1 MKMLT
6 EQQIDLVNNTFGS
19 AAALSTSA
27 HHHDRRQ
34 HAWVILLSRST
45 SWDNPSR
52 LRSQARNAL
61 LEATRTIARQAGFGR
76 RSTLSALQWQA
87 IPDDHAISL
96 TDVVIADDTRSG
108 LSSHWLLSDCRR
120 SLTDDPELLGGR
132 AKLLV
137 RIRAIK
143 TVRRYRKSQ
152 PLDYRQIRRMACAIA
167 VEEHCSPGAET
178 ARDAYLDYA
187 FDVLGGMSSLQ

>member
-1 MKMLT
+1 MTTLT
-6 EQQIDLVNNTFGS
+6 EQQIDLVNTTFGS

-45 SWDNPSR
+45 TSWDNPSR

-61 LEATRTIARQAGFGR
+61 LEATRTIAKQAGFDR

-96 TDVVIADDTRSG
+96 TDVVIADDT
-108 LSSHWLLSDCRR
+108 SHWLLSDCRR

-137 RIRAIK
+137 RIKAIK

-152 PLDYRQIRRMACAIA
+152 PLDYPQIRSMATAIA
-167 VEEHCSPGAET
+167 VQEHCSPAAET
-178 ARDAYLDYA
+178 ARDAYFDHA
-187 FDVLGGMSSLQ
+187 FEILGGMSSLG

>member
-19 AAALSTSA
+19 AAALSA
-27 HHHDRRQ
+27 HHHHDRRQ

-61 LEATRTIARQAGFGR
+61 LEATRTIAKQAGFDR

-96 TDVVIADDTRSG
+96 TDVVIADDT
-108 LSSHWLLSDCRR
+108 SHWLLSDCRR

-152 PLDYRQIRRMACAIA
+152 PLDYPQIRSMATAIA
-167 VEEHCSPGAET
+167 AQEHCAPTAET
-178 ARDAYLDYA
+178 ARDAYLDAA
-187 FDVLGGMSSLQ
+187 FDILGGMSSLQ

>member
-1 MKMLT
+1 MKTLT

-19 AAALSTSA
+19 AAALCA

-61 LEATRTIARQAGFGR
+61 LEATRTIAKQAGFDR

-87 IPDDHAISL
+87 IPDDHAIEL
-96 TDVVIADDTRSG
+96 HDVVIADDTRRG
-108 LSSHWLLSDCRR
+108 LSQHWLLSDCRR

-152 PLDYRQIRRMACAIA
+152 PLDYRQIRSMATAIA
-167 VEEHCSPGAET
+167 VQEHCSPTAET

-187 FDVLGGMSSLQ
+187 FETLGGMSSLQ

>member
-1 MKMLT
+1 MKTLT

-19 AAALSTSA
+19 ASALSA
-27 HHHDRRQ
+27 HHHHDRRQ
-34 HAWVILLSRST
+34 HAWTILLSRST

-61 LEATRTIARQAGFGR
+61 LESTRTIAKQAGFDR

-96 TDVVIADDTRSG
+96 TDVVIAHDTRSG

-167 VEEHCSPGAET
+167 VQEHCAPGAET
-178 ARDAYLDYA
+178 ARDAYFDHA
-187 FDVLGGMSSLQ
+187 FETLGGMSSLQ

>member
-1 MKMLT
+1 MKTLT
-6 EQQIDLVNNTFGS
+6 EQQIETVNNTFGS
-19 AAALSTSA
+19 AAALCA

-61 LEATRTIARQAGFGR
+61 LEATRTIAKQAGFDR

-87 IPDDHAISL
+87 IPDDHAIEL
-96 TDVVIADDTRSG
+96 HDVVIADDTRRG
-108 LSSHWLLSDCRR
+108 LSQHWLLSDCRR

-152 PLDYRQIRRMACAIA
+152 PLDYRQIRSMATAIA
-167 VEEHCSPGAET
+167 VQEHCSPAAET

-187 FDVLGGMSSLQ
+187 FETLGGMSSLQ